1 MRKNEAAYG
10 RRIVY
15 FDFPEE
21 LKIAPDE
28 VFVDIPQSQIPGI
41 YDYYQIS
48 NYGRVYNKYTRNIL
62 IQQTGTDGYYT
73 VGLSGTFGAKP
84 FRINRLVMMGFYP
97 IDHPEKYDVNHKD
110 CNPNN
115 NHLSNLEWATRSQ
128 NIQHAYDNGLM
139 KKGEDGPTAK
149 ITNETA
155 HEICGYIEAGFK
167 YTEIVEM
174 LPNRNVTY
182 GIVQNIGRG
191 RDWKDIS
198 SQYNFPSKRKG
209 VAFTNEQIETVCQ
222 YFENN
227 PKPALIPLAEY
238 CRKAMKYCNIPCD
251 RERDVENMIAVYR
264 RVNYT
269 RISSKYNF

>member
-10 RRIVY
+10 RRIIY

-84 FRINRLVMMGFYP
+84 FRINRLVMMGFCP

-139 KKGEDGPTAK
+139 KKGEDGPNAK
-149 ITNETA
+149 ITNDMARQVCELL
-155 HEICGYIEAGFK
+155 EKGLKFE
-167 YTEIVEM
+167 EIVNIVGGN
-174 LPNRNVTY
+174 LTY
-182 GIVQNIGRG
+182 GIVQNISQG
-191 RDWKDIS
+191 RDWVDIS
-198 SQYNFPSKRKG
+198 KNYNFKRKRKLKECL
-209 VAFTNEQIETVCQ
+209 VIKKLN
-222 YFENN
+222 YFANTIKTFPN
-227 PKPALIPLAEY
+227 LHFSILQ
-238 CRKAMKYCNIPCD
+238 NI
-251 RERDVENMIAVYR
+251 VLKVY
-264 RVNYT
+264 
-269 RISSKYNF
+269 